1 VIIQETGPS
10 PTVHAAGRPAEI
22 GRALGVAGREAAH
35 RHLVLSGA
43 WAVCRAFVGSG
54 RLMALDAAARQSC
67 PDVVA
72 EIEGLAD
79 GLALPFPEVF
89 AWICRGD
96 LPDVLWPAPADAG
109 AEGCTTVAWRDAAGG
124 GMLAHNEDG
133 DPALRNSVFLAR
145 VEPADAPAFT
155 AFCYPGSLPGHAF
168 AWTDA
173 GLVMTINNIRAAARP
188 GRGVPRIARARAVL
202 AARTLAEA
210 RTILEASPAAGAYHH
225 LLARPG
231 EGLLGL
237 ESAADGNAR
246 DPGTAGFAHA
256 NHALWSAPADQ
267 RITPSSAARQV
278 RANTLLANWP
288 PRPGPDDLA
297 RVLDDRTNTALPIL
311 RTDPGDPDGEITLGR
326 LTATLTAD
334 QLTIEARLFN
344 GSP

>member
-10 PTVHAAGRPAEI
+10 PTAHAAGGPVEI
-22 GRALGVAGREAAH
+22 GRALGVAGREATH
-35 RHLVLSGA
+35 RHLVPSGA
-43 WAVCRAFVGSG
+43 WVACRAFVGSG
-54 RLMALDAAARQSC
+54 RLAALDAAARQSC

-96 LPDVLWPAPADAG
+96 LPGVLWPAPADAG

-133 DPALRNSVFLAR
+133 DPALRDSVFLAR

-173 GLVMTINNIRAAARP
+173 GLVMTINNIRAGHP
-188 GRGVPRIARARAVL
+188 GLGVPRILRARAAL

-210 RTILEASPAAGAYHH
+210 RTILETGPAAGAYHH

-237 ESAADGNAR
+237 EITADGNAC
-246 DPGTAGFAHA
+246 DPGAAGFAHA
-256 NHALWSAPADQ
+256 NHALWRTPTDQ
-267 RITPSSAARQV
+267 VITPSSAARQ
-278 RANTLLANWP
+278 ACADTLLAGWP
-288 PRPGPDDLA
+288 PRPGSDELT
-297 RVLDDRTNTALPIL
+297 RVLDDQSNAALPIL
-311 RTDPGDPDGEITLGR
+311 RTDPDDPDGEITLGR
-326 LTATLTAD
+326 LTATLTATH
-334 QLTIEARLFN
+334 LNIEARLFN
-344 GSP
+344 GFP